1 MNARRI
7 LAADGVPSLVTLL
20 VVLVIFSLSSAQFL
34 SIENLRNILVQSTFV
49 LFISV
54 GMTFVLTVGAID
66 LSVGTAL
73 GLSAG
78 ATIFVISLG
87 VPSVFAIAVGLAVG
101 VCIGLLN
108 GFMVAWLRLND
119 FIVTLGTL
127 SIAAGA
133 LQLMDSFRPLR
144 ATGADYFTG
153 LAHGVWWG
161 VPVPVI
167 IAVVV
172 VGFMSAVM
180 QLSDYGRRLQATG
193 MNSAA
198 ANLAGV
204 NVRSIRLSVF
214 VLSGFFSGLAGVVM
228 AAHLS
233 SVSAGLGRGFELQAI
248 AAAVVG
254 GTSLKGGR
262 GNVIGAALAAVLLA
276 AIANGLQLTGV
287 DVTWFQIIVGASI
300 VAAVAFHQ
308 WTVRSEARA
317 PTKHVA
323 VASVVGSTKA

>member
-1 MNARRI
+1 LSGRAHRRRAI
-7 LAADGVPSLVTLL
+7 SGRDRGNVAGSKNVVQRHRLSLALEG
-20 VVLVIFSLSSAQFL
+20 AQFL
-34 SIENLRNILVQSTFV
+34 SIDNLRNILVQSTFV

-66 LSVGTAL
+66 LSVGAAL

-78 ATIFVISLG
+78 VTIFVISLG
-87 VPSVFAIAVGLAVG
+87 VPSVIAIAAGLAVG
-101 VCIGLLN
+101 VCIGLLD

-214 VLSGFFSGLAGVVM
+214 VLSGFFSGLAGVVWPRI
-228 AAHLS
+228 S
-233 SVSAGLGRGFELQAI
+233 RRCRRVS
-248 AAAVVG
+248 
-254 GTSLKGGR
+254 
-262 GNVIGAALAAVLLA
+262 GAASNCRRSPRPSSAAPV
-276 AIANGLQLTGV
+276 
-287 DVTWFQIIVGASI
+287 
-300 VAAVAFHQ
+300 
-308 WTVRSEARA
+308 
-317 PTKHVA
+317 
-323 VASVVGSTKA
+323 